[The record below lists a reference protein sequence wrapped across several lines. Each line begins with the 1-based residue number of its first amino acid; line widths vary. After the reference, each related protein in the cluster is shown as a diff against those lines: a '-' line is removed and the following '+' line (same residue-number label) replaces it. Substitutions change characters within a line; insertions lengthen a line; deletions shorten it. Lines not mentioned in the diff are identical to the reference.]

1 MINSQT
7 ISTIYHSRIKEQ
19 IQHLNEDK
27 PTLVGF
33 LANMDPAA
41 KMYARWT
48 KNACEKEES
57 IASALVKLT
66 IAASKFLS
74 SNNSNP

>member
-33 LANMDPAA
+33 LANTDPAA

-48 KNACEKEES
+48 KNA
-57 IASALVKLT
+57 
-66 IAASKFLS
+66 
-74 SNNSNP
+74 